1 MRREEG
7 KVEIAFPVRVAS
19 LSSAIDFI
27 SLHLQSLPEPI
38 EAENPGRHLEG
49 QKPGVF
55 PHVSHRAVWKD
66 CALLNAECN
75 IY

>member
-1 MRREEG
+1 M
-7 KVEIAFPVRVAS
+7 EIALPVWVAS

-27 SLHLQSLPEPI
+27 LLHLQSLPEPM

-55 PHVSHRAVWKD
+55 PHVSHRAVREG
-66 CALLNAECN
+66 CALLNAACN
-75 IY
+75 VY